1 LVKALRIETTRK
13 EGQEMNLYLALQET
27 VDDDDFDINESTI
40 VWVLLVVLLVVLIV
54 YVVNRIR

>member
-1 LVKALRIETTRK
+1 
-13 EGQEMNLYLALQET
+13 MNLYLALQEA

-40 VWVLLVVLLVVLIV
+40 VWILLVVLLVCLIV